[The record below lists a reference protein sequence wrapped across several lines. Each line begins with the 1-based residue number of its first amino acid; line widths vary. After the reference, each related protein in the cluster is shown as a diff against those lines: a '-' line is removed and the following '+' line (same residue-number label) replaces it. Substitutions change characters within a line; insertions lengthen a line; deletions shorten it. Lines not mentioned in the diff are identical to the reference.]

1 MRNRHSKAY
10 GRFSKILP
18 LVVAG
23 FGLTACSQVGDSL
36 ANLDFDL
43 RNTAGGLDT
52 SDAARQATLDRP
64 RPDARGVISYPNYQV
79 AVAQRGDTVATL
91 ASRVGGNPAEIA
103 SFNGL
108 RVTDAL
114 GRGEVVAL
122 PRSVPVPIAGPG
134 GQTAP
139 VDITQIATSAIDSA
153 PAARGGIAP
162 AQPSRRIDGPEPVR
176 HQVERGETAFTIARL
191 YNVSVRSLADWN
203 GLGPDLEVREDQ
215 FLLIPVVDQAAA
227 RPAPA
232 PAAQTAPGQGTVTP
246 QPPSATKPL
255 PEPVETVTPPTAAAP
270 TPSAAAPNA
279 APFIQPV
286 AGQILVP
293 YKKGKNEGIN
303 IAASAGTP
311 VQAAAAGTVAAI
323 TRDVEQV
330 PILVLRHPGNVLT
343 VYANI
348 SGISVKK
355 GDRVSQGQS
364 VAQVGPGSPPF
375 LHFEVREGFESV
387 DPTAYLP

>member
-1 MRNRHSKAY
+1 MRDRHFTTF

-18 LVVAG
+18 LVVLG
-23 FGLTACSQVGDSL
+23 FGLTACTQVGDSL
-36 ANLDFDL
+36 ANLDLDL
-43 RNTAGGLDT
+43 RNNAGGFDT
-52 SDAARQATLDRP
+52 SEAARQATLDRP
-64 RPDARGVISYPNYQV
+64 RPDTRGVISYPNYQV
-79 AVAQRGDTVATL
+79 AVAQRGDTVASL

-114 GRGEVVAL
+114 GNGEVVAL
-122 PRSVPVPIAGPG
+122 PRSVPVPVAGPG

-153 PAARGGIAP
+153 PSTGGISR
-162 AQPSRRIDGPEPVR
+162 AQPSLRIDGPEPVR
-176 HQVERGETAFTIARL
+176 HRVERGETAFTIARL
-191 YNVSVRSLADWN
+191 YNISVRSLADWN
-203 GLGPDLEVREDQ
+203 GLGADLEVREDQ
-215 FLLIPVVDQAAA
+215 YLLIPVVDQAARRA
-227 RPAPA
+227 PATPA
-232 PAAQTAPGQGTVTP
+232 PAAAPAPGQGTATP

-255 PEPVETVTPPTAAAP
+255 PEPVETVTPPSLETTPPAPSQTAQ
-270 TPSAAAPNA
+270 
-279 APFIQPV
+279 FIQPV
-286 AGQILVP
+286 AGAVLVP

-303 IAASAGTP
+303 IGAAAGTT
-311 VQAAAAGTVAAI
+311 VQAAANGTVAAI

-330 PILVLRHPGNVLT
+330 PILVVRHPGNVLT

-355 GDRVSQGQS
+355 GDTVSQGQA

-387 DPTAYLP
+387 NPTKYLQ